1 MQLSIT
7 VFLCLVL
14 NTIGLF
20 AYSVVN
26 MAYVDA
32 KLGGSIL
39 IAAIPTVAVIS
50 YLWMCVV
57 SHYRDLAEVRAY
69 RGELRR
75 MEEENVANKTVTKRN
90 KKNYNSF
97 ENPNAVEKAEDE
109 EDDDEDLREAPVGK
123 Y

>member
-1 MQLSIT
+1 M
-7 VFLCLVL
+7 FLCLIL

-39 IAAIPTVAVIS
+39 IAAIPTVAVIF

-69 RGELRR
+69 RGELRS
-75 MEEENVANKTVTKRN
+75 MEEENAANNKAKKY

>member
-1 MQLSIT
+1 MNSREASVRVVIHATLSPLSQQISIFA

-20 AYSVVN
+20 AYAVVN

-39 IAAIPTVAVIS
+39 VAAVPTVAVVF

-57 SHYRDLAEVRAY
+57 SHYRDLAQVRAY
-69 RGELRR
+69 RD
-75 MEEENVANKTVTKRN
+75 VWK
-90 KKNYNSF
+90 
-97 ENPNAVEKAEDE
+97 
-109 EDDDEDLREAPVGK
+109 
-123 Y
+123 

>member
-1 MQLSIT
+1 M
-7 VFLCLVL
+7 FLCLIL

-39 IAAIPTVAVIS
+39 IAAIPTVAVIF

-69 RGELRR
+69 RGELRS
-75 MEEENVANKTVTKRN
+75 MEEENAANNKTKKN

-97 ENPNAVEKAEDE
+97 ENPNAAEKA
-109 EDDDEDLREAPVGK
+109 DDEDDEYIDDDDLKSVGK

>member
-1 MQLSIT
+1 M
-7 VFLCLVL
+7 FLCLVL

-20 AYSVVN
+20 AYAVVN

-39 IAAIPTVAVIS
+39 IAAIPTIAVIF

-69 RGELRR
+69 RGDLRR
-75 MEEENVANKTVTKRN
+75 MEEENAAKKNAKKRN

-109 EDDDEDLREAPVGK
+109 DEEDDEDDLKEAPVGK

>member
-1 MQLSIT
+1 ML
-7 VFLCLVL
+7 LCLVL

-20 AYSVVN
+20 AYAVVN

-39 IAAIPTVAVIS
+39 IAAVPTVAVVF
-50 YLWMCVV
+50 YLWLCVV

-75 MEEENVANKTVTKRN
+75 MEEENAANGDKAKRRRG

-97 ENPNAVEKAEDE
+97 ENPNVAAEKAA
-109 EDDDEDLREAPVGK
+109 EDDEYEYDEDDLKEDSLGK